1 MFTNYESP
9 PWQKS
14 LLRFNFCRRLLQ
26 TKILSKRRVLP
37 TVQKLGL
44 EEIGLKAMP
53 ALIAAL
59 KDDNV

>member
-1 MFTNYESP
+1 VAKTRTFAQKFCKPKSP
-9 PWQKS
+9 V
-14 LLRFNFCRRLLQ
+14 
-26 TKILSKRRVLP
+26 KRDLVS